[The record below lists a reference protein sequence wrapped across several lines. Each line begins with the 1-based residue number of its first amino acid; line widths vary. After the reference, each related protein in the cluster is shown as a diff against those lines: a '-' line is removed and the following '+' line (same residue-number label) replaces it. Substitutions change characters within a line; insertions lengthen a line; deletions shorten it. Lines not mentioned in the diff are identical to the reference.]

1 MFRMVGTLYFTDL
14 HFAFTACYCE
24 FILCAYKDSC
34 IQTAQQLVGNNC
46 QRGFGSVLCSVKL
59 SGRKCLVFSM
69 LVSALIHY

>member
-34 IQTAQQLVGNNC
+34 IQTAQQLVGNNYVIDNE
-46 QRGFGSVLCSVKL
+46 VLVL
-59 SGRKCLVFSM
+59 YFVVLN
-69 LVSALIHY
+69 